1 MITLDLPSNSRKDV
15 YQSIWVVLL
24 TLGQVDG
31 QIEHALLEEIFQ
43 LGLHIFLVED
53 KYFAFFLDGAGDDVK
68 DAPLAQNVHD
78 RREGLQRGISDE
90 FVVNVVDR

>member
-1 MITLDLPSNSRKDV
+1 M
-15 YQSIWVVLL
+15 

-43 LGLHIFLVED
+43 LGLHVFFMED
-53 KYFAFFLDGAGDDVK
+53 KYFAFFFDGSRDDVK

-78 RREGLQRGISDE
+78 RREGLQRVISDE